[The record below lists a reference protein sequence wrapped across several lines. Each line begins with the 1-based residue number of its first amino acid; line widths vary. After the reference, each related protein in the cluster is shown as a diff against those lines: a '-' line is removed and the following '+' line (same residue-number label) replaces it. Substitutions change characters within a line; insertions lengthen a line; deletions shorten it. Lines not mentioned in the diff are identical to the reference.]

1 MTRMQPR
8 VCSGCLIFVE
18 VAGAAADTTTGAPK
32 SLRMRVADQTD
43 PAPEPSA
50 PSAETT
56 AAPTNTG
63 AQAETE
69 AIPGDAEEVIVV
81 TGTLIDR
88 PGFKAPTPMTVI
100 GDAELRQAGREN
112 VGEVLADIPQFR
124 YSINPSLNQ
133 GLNTIGSS
141 GGDLRALGFDRTLFL
156 LNGRRFIGELDL
168 NTIPFA
174 AVKRVDVVTGG
185 ASATYGSGAVA
196 GVINTVLHDRL
207 DAAEV
212 GALTGM
218 SSRGDGPQYRF
229 DATAGTNF
237 AGGKGNALLAVE
249 YFKDQGI
256 DPIASRKN
264 IALFGVVGNPT
275 FTPDNG
281 QARTLL
287 LPDVGF
293 TFASEGGLVLSGP
306 FAGQQLLPG
315 GMLAPFNN
323 GLAGSGGDGPSL
335 NTSYDLRAPP
345 DRLNLLAAAFY
356 CGAHDMRMA

>member
-1 MTRMQPR
+1 MTRMQTLA
-8 VCSGCLIFVE
+8 CSACLIFVE
-18 VAGAAADTTTGAPK
+18 VAAAAADTTTSAPK
-32 SLRMRVADQTD
+32 SLHMRARPPAATYPSPMPRRKRVAQPTPDQPPGGDRPSASGTGNPPPPAAEPTPATDQTGTG
-43 PAPEPSA
+43 PEASA
-50 PSAETT
+50 PVTEAT
-56 AAPTNTG
+56 AAPTSTG

-124 YSINPSLNQ
+124 FSINPSLNQ

-141 GGDLRALGFDRTLFL
+141 GGDLRALGSERTLYL

-168 NTIPFA
+168 NSIPFA
-174 AVKRVDVVTGG
+174 AVKRIDVVTGG

-196 GVINTVLHDRL
+196 GVINTVLNDRM
-207 DAAEV
+207 DGVEA
-212 GALTGM
+212 GALTGI

-229 DATAGTNF
+229 DVTGGTNF
-237 AGGKGNALLAVE
+237 AGGRGNALVAIE

-264 IALFGVVGNPT
+264 IARFGVVGN
-275 FTPDNG
+275 
-281 QARTLL
+281 
-287 LPDVGF
+287 
-293 TFASEGGLVLSGP
+293 
-306 FAGQQLLPG
+306 
-315 GMLAPFNN
+315 
-323 GLAGSGGDGPSL
+323 
-335 NTSYDLRAPP
+335 
-345 DRLNLLAAAFY
+345 
-356 CGAHDMRMA
+356 

>member
-1 MTRMQPR
+1 MTRMQTLA
-8 VCSGCLIFVE
+8 CSACLIFVE

-124 YSINPSLNQ
+124 SSINPSLNQ

-141 GGDLRALGFDRTLFL
+141 GGDLRALGFDRALYL
-156 LNGRRFIGELDL
+156 LNGRRFLRERDL
-168 NTIPFA
+168 HTIPFA
-174 AVKRVDVVTGG
+174 AVKRIDVVTGG

-196 GVINTVLHDRL
+196 GVINTVLNDQL
-207 DAAEV
+207 NGAEV
-212 GALTGM
+212 GALTGV
-218 SSRGDGPQYRF
+218 SSRGDGLQYRF
-229 DATAGTNF
+229 DATGGTNF
-237 AGGKGNALLAVE
+237 AGGRGNALLSVE
-249 YFKDQGI
+249 YF
-256 DPIASRKN
+256 R
-264 IALFGVVGNPT
+264 
-275 FTPDNG
+275 
-281 QARTLL
+281 R
-287 LPDVGF
+287 
-293 TFASEGGLVLSGP
+293 SEERRV
-306 FAGQQLLPG
+306 
-315 GMLAPFNN
+315 
-323 GLAGSGGDGPSL
+323 
-335 NTSYDLRAPP
+335 
-345 DRLNLLAAAFY
+345 
-356 CGAHDMRMA
+356 